1 MQRIRLLLSAALLA
15 GLLYAGARPV
25 GPLPP
30 LRLLLDP
37 WAGAWRVAGDAVPPA
52 SLDVVI
58 PTLEGPVEVSI
69 DDRGVPHVF
78 ATTEADAWRV
88 QGWLVAR
95 DRLFQINLQTRA
107 TAGRLTEWVGGRA
120 LEADRESR
128 RLGLARVAEQQWTAL
143 APDDPSRLAMEAYAE
158 GVNAWIDGLRL
169 ADRPVEYRLLGV
181 APDRWEPQH
190 TLYLFQQ
197 MGTVLALNDPT
208 RWRTELAA
216 RVGREAAE
224 ALVPLHSPMQE
235 PIQPNGQ
242 FAPRL
247 DALRLPPPGEP
258 DTTAHLLVQTLP
270 LGHQRGAGDA
280 VGSNN
285 WAVAPRRTAAGKALL
300 SGDPHLSMT
309 LPSTWYE
316 VHLVVPGVLDVAG
329 ATLPGAPGVIIG
341 HNRSLAWSVTN
352 TGSDVID
359 FYHETVDDLTAPT
372 RYRLDGEWR
381 ELSLEPT
388 EYRDL
393 GGRRLAVDTLRFNHR
408 GPVTLV
414 DGRWLSRRWT
424 LHEIVADPH
433 VWIHLNRA
441 ATVDEGLEVTAPYVG
456 PAQNFVLADQAGTIA
471 IRSTGYYPIRPG
483 DGRGD
488 GIRDGTTSAS
498 DWLGWQPVSRYPFSR
513 NPVQGFLASANQEP
527 VDPRASVAYLGADWP
542 PPYRAIRISQLLRAD
557 SAVTPEAMRF
567 FQADPGS
574 AAADIFVPHFL
585 RAGAEAVRRDSSRVE
600 LARAVR
606 LLGEWDLRYTLEN
619 RRAALFEAAL
629 TMLGRLTWDE
639 LIPAGDS
646 MPRVQPN
653 QDLLVALLEDPQSPW
668 WDDRRTEVV
677 ESRDEILARALEGGL
692 ALAMERHGDPDG
704 PGWRWADIRHA
715 NIHHLLR
722 LPALSRLGIPMT
734 SGTGTLSPSGGS
746 GVHGAS
752 WRMVVELGDTLR
764 AWTTYPGGQSGNPLS
779 PWYDDR
785 LAGWSAGDLAEVRFP
800 RRAEELP
807 PDQVTSV
814 VRVTPGGAR

>member
-1 MQRIRLLLSAALLA
+1 MQRIRLLLAAALLA
-15 GLLYAGARPV
+15 GLLWAGAQPV

-30 LRLLLDP
+30 LRPLVDP
-37 WAGAWRVAGDAVPPA
+37 WVGSWQVAARSMAPA
-52 SLDVVI
+52 ELDVTI
-58 PTLEGPVEVSI
+58 PTLDGPVDVRV
-69 DDRGVPHVF
+69 DDRGVPHIF

-95 DRLFQINLQTRA
+95 DRLFQLNLQTRA
-107 TAGRLTEWVGGRA
+107 TAGRLTEWVGARA

-128 RLGLARVAEQQWTAL
+128 RLGLARAAERQWAAL
-143 APDDPSRLAMEAYAE
+143 AADDPSRRAMEAYTE
-158 GVNAWIDGLRL
+158 GVNAWVDQMTL
-169 ADRPVEYRLLGV
+169 ADRPLEYRLLGV
-181 APDRWEPQH
+181 APDRWKPQY

-197 MGTVLALNDPT
+197 MGTVLALNDPM
-208 RWRTELAA
+208 RWRTQLAG
-216 RVGREAAE
+216 RVGHEAAE
-224 ALVPLHSPMQE
+224 ALLPLHSPMQE

-247 DALRLPPPGEP
+247 DALRLPPPGAP
-258 DTTAHLLVQTLP
+258 DTTAHPIVQARRLE
-270 LGHQRGAGDA
+270 HERGAGDV

-285 WAVAPRRTAAGKALL
+285 WTVAPRRTAAGRALL
-300 SGDPHLSMT
+300 AGDPHLEMT
-309 LPSTWYE
+309 LPSIWYE
-316 VHLVVPGVLDVAG
+316 AHLVVPDVLDVAG

-341 HNRSLAWSVTN
+341 HNRSLAWSLTN

-359 FYHETVDDLTAPT
+359 FYHETVDDVTAPS
-372 RYRLDGEWR
+372 RYRLDGQWR

-393 GGRRLAVDTLRFNHR
+393 RGRLLAVDTLRFNHR

-414 DGRWLSRRWT
+414 EGRWLSRRWT

-488 GIRDGTTSAS
+488 GVRDGTSSAS

-513 NPVQGFLASANQEP
+513 DPAQGFLASANQEP
-527 VDPRASVAYLGADWP
+527 VDPRASVAYIGAFWP
-542 PPYRAIRISQLLRAD
+542 TPYRAIRINQLLRAD
-557 SAVTPEAMRF
+557 SAMTPEAMRF
-567 FQADPGS
+567 FQTDPGS

-585 RAGAEAVRRDSSRVE
+585 RAGAEAVRRDSSRAE

-606 LLGEWDLRYTLEN
+606 LLGEWERRYTLEN

-639 LIPAGDS
+639 VILAGDS
-646 MPRVQPN
+646 IPRLQPSH
-653 QDLLVALLEDPQSPW
+653 DVLVALLEDPLSVW
-668 WDDRRTEVV
+668 WDDTRTPTLED
-677 ESRDEILARALEGGL
+677 RDAILAQALERGL
-692 ALAMERHGDPDG
+692 ALAIERHGDPDG
-704 PGWRWADIRHA
+704 PGWRWGEIRHA

-722 LPALSRLGIPMT
+722 LPALSRRGIPVI

-746 GVHGAS
+746 GVHGSS

-764 AWTTYPGGQSGNPLS
+764 AWTTYPGGQSGNALS
-779 PWYDDR
+779 PRYDDR
-785 LAGWSAGDLAEVRFP
+785 MPGWTAGDLAGVLFP
-800 RRAEELP
+800 RHAEELP
-807 PDQVTSV
+807 PDRVTSV
-814 VRVTPGGAR
+814 VRVTAGGVR

>member
-1 MQRIRLLLSAALLA
+1 MQPLRLLLSAALLA
-15 GLLYAGARPV
+15 GLLWAGARPL

-30 LRLLLDP
+30 LRPLLDP
-37 WAGAWRVAGDAVPPA
+37 WAGTWQVAARAVSPA
-52 SLDVVI
+52 ELDITI
-58 PTLEGPVEVSI
+58 PTLDGPVEVRV

-88 QGWLVAR
+88 QGWLMAR
-95 DRLFQINLQTRA
+95 DRLFQLNLQTRA
-107 TAGRLTEWVGGRA
+107 TAGRLTEWIGERA
-120 LEADRESR
+120 LEADRETR
-128 RLGLARVAEQQWTAL
+128 RLGLARAAERQWAAL
-143 APDDPSRLAMEAYAE
+143 AQDDPSRVAMQAYAE
-158 GVNAWIDGLRL
+158 GVNAWIAGLRL

-197 MGTVLALNDPT
+197 MGTVLALNDPM
-208 RWRTELAA
+208 RWRTEVAA
-216 RVGREAAE
+216 RVGWEAAE
-224 ALVPLHSPMQE
+224 ALVRLHSPMQE
-235 PIQPNGQ
+235 PIQPNGH
-242 FAPRL
+242 FAPRI
-247 DALRLPPPGEP
+247 DPLRLPPPGEP
-258 DTTAHLLVQTLP
+258 DTAAHLLATAMGP
-270 LGHQRGAGDA
+270 ERDRGAGDA

-285 WAVAPRRTAAGKALL
+285 WAVAPGRTAAGKALL

-359 FYHETVDDLTAPT
+359 FYHETVDDVAAPS

-381 ELSLEPT
+381 ELSLEPA
-388 EYRDL
+388 EYRDQR
-393 GGRRLAVDTLRFNHR
+393 GRRLSVDTLRFNHR

-414 DGRWLSRRWT
+414 EGRWLSRRWT
-424 LHEIVADPH
+424 LHEVVADPH

-441 ATVDEGLEVTAPYVG
+441 ATVDEGLAVTAPYVG

-488 GIRDGTTSAS
+488 GIRDGASSAS

-513 NPVQGFLASANQEP
+513 NPPQGFLASANQEP

-542 PPYRAIRISQLLRAD
+542 PSYRAIRINQLLRAD

-567 FQADPGS
+567 FQTDPGS
-574 AAADIFVPHFL
+574 AAADIFVPHLL
-585 RAGAEAVRRDSSRVE
+585 RAGADALRRDSSRVE

-606 LLGEWDLRYTLEN
+606 LLGEWDRRYTLEN

-639 LIPAGDS
+639 LITEGDS
-646 MPRVQPN
+646 IPRMQPN
-653 QDLLVALLEDPQSPW
+653 QDLLVALLEDPLSPW
-668 WDDRRTEVV
+668 WDDRRTPAV
-677 ESRDEILARALEGGL
+677 ESRDEILARALESGL
-692 ALAMERHGDPDG
+692 ALAVERHGDPDG
-704 PGWRWADIRHA
+704 PGWRWSEIRHA
-715 NIHHLLR
+715 NMHHLLR
-722 LPALSRLGIPMT
+722 LGPLSRLAVPMA

-785 LAGWSAGDLAEVRFP
+785 LPGWTAGDLAGVLFP

-807 PDQVTSV
+807 AARVTSV
-814 VRVTPGGAR
+814 VRVTPRAVR